1 MTDLKL
7 LGKKGE
13 KFTIKYLKKH
23 KYKILLRNF
32 NNHIGE
38 IDIIAANKEY
48 IVFVEVKTR
57 QDDTLLPP
65 RFSVDTKQKNNIINT
80 SEYFMRKYKTDL
92 KRRYDISEVLVDKK
106 GDMSINYIEN
116 AFIKEDIDIYK
127 S

>member
-57 QDDTLLPP
+57 HDDTLLPP

-92 KRRYDISEVLVDKK
+92 KRRYDISEVFVDKK